1 MKKGWVYVALM
12 FLFVTA
18 TAFIII
24 RSANKQ
30 RKEEAVAR
38 ELLPRKTALAYT
50 AEWAVVKNNAEVL
63 LNKIKKNPA
72 DIKSLVA
79 LTAIYL
85 QEARIT
91 GNFKYYNQAALEN
104 INSVLKKDVN
114 NFEALICKATI
125 QLSQHQFEEA
135 YKTAGQA
142 RQLYPYNASVY
153 GLLVD
158 ATIELGKYKEALEA
172 ADKMVSIRPDIRSY
186 SRIAYLREIHGDIPG
201 AMEAMQLAIDAGAP
215 GDENTEWCRVQL
227 GKLNEK
233 TGKTMDAK
241 MHYTIAADNRKNYP
255 YALAGLAG
263 IAAQEKDFAKAL
275 SLYQQADS
283 LIPDHTFKEGI
294 AEVYALTGKTEK
306 AKEMANE
313 ILNYMKQ
320 FSSEAIQNKTA
331 EQNED
336 HEMAHACMGAGDYDK
351 ALEYALK
358 EYNRRP
364 ANIEVNETV
373 AIVYYGKGDYAKALP
388 YIEKALK
395 TNCKNPELLAHAG
408 LIYSKTGK
416 AKQAEMFLQEAMK
429 NKPVISQS
437 LQEEC
442 EEVLKTMNG
451 NK

>member
-1 MKKGWVYVALM
+1 
-12 FLFVTA
+12 
-18 TAFIII
+18 
-24 RSANKQ
+24 
-30 RKEEAVAR
+30 
-38 ELLPRKTALAYT
+38 
-50 AEWAVVKNNAEVL
+50 
-63 LNKIKKNPA
+63 
-72 DIKSLVA
+72 
-79 LTAIYL
+79 
-85 QEARIT
+85 
-91 GNFKYYNQAALEN
+91 
-104 INSVLKKDVN
+104 
-114 NFEALICKATI
+114 
-125 QLSQHQFEEA
+125 
-135 YKTAGQA
+135 
-142 RQLYPYNASVY
+142 
-153 GLLVD
+153 
-158 ATIELGKYKEALEA
+158 
-172 ADKMVSIRPDIRSY
+172 
-186 SRIAYLREIHGDIPG
+186 
-201 AMEAMQLAIDAGAP
+201 MEAMQLAIDAGAP

-313 ILNYMKQ
+313 ILYYMKQ
-320 FSSEAIQNKTA
+320 FSSHAVQNKTA